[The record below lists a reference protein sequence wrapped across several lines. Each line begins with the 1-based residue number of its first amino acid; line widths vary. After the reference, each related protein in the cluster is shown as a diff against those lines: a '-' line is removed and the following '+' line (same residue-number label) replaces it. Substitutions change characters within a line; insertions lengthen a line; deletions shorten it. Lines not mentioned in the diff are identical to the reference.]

1 MKKELLRMNELEK
14 YEVIKE
20 CIKTKGPKTRYAL
33 KLGITVRH
41 LNRLIHKIKDKGKKG
56 FIHGNRGREPKNKSD
71 AVFVENIISKIK
83 EKYLESNKSC
93 LIGNINH
100 IKDLLFEYDNI
111 NVSYATLYRI
121 LMKNKIQSPKIQRKT
136 KRRLKK
142 EELLATKA
150 KKIDTLKVDKI
161 VDNIIQIEDAHPT
174 KEKKQNFG
182 EEIQMDACS
191 KTWNNA
197 FFAHLHLAIDNCT
210 GMIVGGFFDNQ
221 ETIKGYYNVF
231 KQILTNYGIPM
242 CFKTDKRTVFTFES
256 SKQKNDENNTMI
268 QFAYCCKTLGCELQ
282 CSSIPQF
289 KAMIERA
296 NGTFQDRLNTELRI
310 HNITSLK
317 DANDYLIN
325 IFIPKFN
332 DKFAL
337 DPKLYNSVFVP
348 IDKQMIDYHLSI
360 LSRRVVL
367 KGCIISY
374 KNNKYYMLNDYD
386 ERILFSPGTKCLV
399 IETLNNE
406 LFCNIDNQTYHLR
419 LFTGNEKYIYGNQRT
434 PFEKR
439 EKKHSKP
446 PITHPWRLSNYD
458 SFQEVYNP
466 HKKEPY

>member
-1 MKKELLRMNELEK
+1 
-14 YEVIKE
+14 
-20 CIKTKGPKTRYAL
+20 
-33 KLGITVRH
+33 
-41 LNRLIHKIKDKGKKG
+41 
-56 FIHGNRGREPKNKSD
+56 
-71 AVFVENIISKIK
+71 
-83 EKYLESNKSC
+83 
-93 LIGNINH
+93 
-100 IKDLLFEYDNI
+100 
-111 NVSYATLYRI
+111 
-121 LMKNKIQSPKIQRKT
+121 
-136 KRRLKK
+136 
-142 EELLATKA
+142 
-150 KKIDTLKVDKI
+150 
-161 VDNIIQIEDAHPT
+161 
-174 KEKKQNFG
+174 
-182 EEIQMDACS
+182 MDACS
-191 KTWNNA
+191 KTWNSA

-296 NGTFQDRLNTELRI
+296 NGTFQDRLNTELTI

-337 DPKLYNSVFVP
+337 DPKLYNTVFVS

-406 LFCNIDNQTYHLR
+406 LFCNIDNQTYHLK
-419 LFTGNEKYIYGNQRT
+419 LFTGNENFIYGNQRT

-458 SFQEVYNP
+458 SFQEAYNP
-466 HKKEPY
+466 HKKAQY